1 MEQTPVDEALSRGHQ
16 HLVDL
21 INQFSAP
28 AREVDE
34 ADDVP
39 DDAEDADVA
48 GGADMD
54 LELEGSRSIAEQQR
68 GGAGN
73 AEEQRRVQEAF
84 LAQYLAQVQAA
95 AAAGQAEEDLEGTEL
110 GAPGKPCLLL
120 AKWLLA
126 VGAVGETKCGV
137 LFGLLMIA
145 VHSSANSWSG
155 V

>member
-1 MEQTPVDEALSRGHQ
+1 VGPGGSQ
-16 HLVDL
+16 DL
-21 INQFSAP
+21 P
-28 AREVDE
+28 
-34 ADDVP
+34 
-39 DDAEDADVA
+39 
-48 GGADMD
+48 GG
-54 LELEGSRSIAEQQR
+54 EAEQQR

-95 AAAGQAEEDLEGTEL
+95 AAAGQAGEDLEGTEL